1 MTISTPAA
9 RLLCASSS
17 MAYVLPTPAAYP
29 RNILREPRLGGLDL
43 REDSDIHAFGGFDQ
57 AVDDAARQRQPA
69 APLRVADE
77 NLRNPVFLSKVNN
90 LVDRISPLQDMDL
103 GPHFAGEVQ
112 IGIQ

>member
-29 RNILREPRLGGLDL
+29 RNILKEPRLGGLDL

-57 AVDDAARQRQPA
+57 GVDRAAHKRQPT

-77 NLRNPVFLSKVNN
+77 NLRDPVFLGKANN
-90 LVDRISPLQDMDL
+90 LIDRISS
-103 GPHFAGEVQ
+103 V
-112 IGIQ
+112 